1 MLIRSQNKLSFV
13 NIDNIEKMN
22 IFEYM
27 VTDKKC
33 VWNIEYSTG
42 SKDNLIGRYS
52 TKEKALKV
60 LDMICD
66 NYSENV
72 VKAEKFPEL
81 YSINPVFEMPKEEDV
96 IVES

>member
-33 VWNIEYSTG
+33 VWNIECPTG
-42 SKDNLIGRYS
+42 SEDNLIGKYS

-66 NYSENV
+66 NYKTLKTFSNNV
-72 VKAEKFPEL
+72 HLGDP
-81 YSINPVFEMPKEEDV
+81 YVFEMPNDED
-96 IVES
+96 IIIWS